1 MTSEPLKLG
10 IIGLGIMGE
19 RLMRAALAHEGTR
32 ITAVWDPGAA
42 AVARLTSITPD
53 IAISADAAAVI
64 AASDAVY
71 IASPPASHIA
81 LGQQVLTAGKA
92 LFLEKPLASDLA
104 AARAFVAGA
113 NAQRAAVNFPMASS
127 PSIAQLRAWLP
138 EIGPVQ
144 RIDISAAFAAWPRG
158 WQQGAASWL
167 SERAQGGF
175 TREVISHF
183 LFLAQRLGGP
193 LRLTE
198 ARVSYPPGTGS
209 ETAIAARLSAGAVP
223 VTISAGVGI
232 TLADDH
238 NITRIQGSTGAIRL
252 RDWSFAEKLSPDGT
266 WHAAPD
272 ALPNE
277 KMRPLTLAGQL
288 DKLAALT
295 RGEAM
300 DLATLGEALA
310 VQEIVEGILAS

>member
-1 MTSEPLKLG
+1 MTSEPLRLG
-10 IIGLGIMGE
+10 ILGLGIMGE
-19 RLMRAALAHEGTR
+19 RLMRAALAHSGTR
-32 ITAVWDPGAA
+32 VTAVWDPGAA
-42 AVARLTSITPD
+42 AVGRLASITPD
-53 IAISADAAAVI
+53 LVMSADATSVI

-81 LGQQVLTAGKA
+81 LGQQVLAAGKA

-104 AARAFVAGA
+104 AARAFVAGSKG
-113 NAQRAAVNFPMASS
+113 QRAAVNFPMASS
-127 PSIAQLRAWLP
+127 PSIAQLHAWLP
-138 EIGPVQ
+138 ELGKIQ
-144 RIDISAAFAAWPRG
+144 RIDITAAFAAWPRG

-167 SERAQGGF
+167 SERAEGGF
-175 TREVISHF
+175 TREVVSHF

-193 LRLTE
+193 LRLAE
-198 ARVSYPPGTGS
+198 ARVSYPPGMGS
-209 ETAIAARLSAGAVP
+209 ETAIAARLSAGEVE
-223 VTISAGVGI
+223 VTISGGVGI

-238 NITRIQGSTGAIRL
+238 NITRIQGIRGAIRL
-252 RDWSFAEKLSPDGT
+252 RDWSFAERLSPEGT

-295 RGEAM
+295 RGEPV
-300 DLATLGEALA
+300 DLATLQEALS
-310 VQEIVEGILAS
+310 VQEIVEGILAA